1 MIIDSQSFSGTTKP
15 HDTRRTSSSKSTS
28 YTYRPAA
35 SSVVVVIVPSVHD
48 GNRFRFLSWYTL
60 ATTLSPTD
68 NLGLRRLMFV
78 SEGGERRENGFP
90 GRVYV
95 FLVLCVYMLAADTS
109 KEM

>member
-1 MIIDSQSFSGTTKP
+1 
-15 HDTRRTSSSKSTS
+15 
-28 YTYRPAA
+28 
-35 SSVVVVIVPSVHD
+35 
-48 GNRFRFLSWYTL
+48 
-60 ATTLSPTD
+60 
-68 NLGLRRLMFV
+68 MFV